1 MANSNIKPNDFDS
14 ESMLRYNNQI
24 TNIYREQES
33 CRQKMEELE
42 EKLLKIVRA
51 KQMYCRL
58 TGGHEIITQTESGIY
73 GESYS
78 VCKRCEL
85 EMGV

>member
-42 EKLLKIVRA
+42 EQRLKIVRA

-58 TGGHEIITQTESGIY
+58 SGGHEIITQIESCMY
-73 GESYS
+73 GESYR

-85 EMGV
+85 DLN